1 MSYKKC
7 YATRLGKN
15 KYKMHLWDEGGYDEI
30 EWNNAAYVE
39 DPEGKFKGING
50 EKLTKTYKW
59 DKNTSNIHFHD
70 MKPYQKFLIERYGVD
85 DTPSTGHREVFFDI
99 ECEIGGALTEDY
111 IESAPMP
118 ITSIAWWDKTPD
130 TWHILILD
138 KKNQLK
144 HTKARNK
151 EIIPCRTENEL
162 LGKFIEKVRDM
173 DPDILVG
180 YNSDYFDIP
189 YLYYRMC
196 NTVGKEFADHLSPV
210 GIVNCKK
217 NNQYWYKRNQ
227 FVEIVGIES
236 LDYIRL
242 HKKYSWKDEPSWKL
256 DAIGEKYVGMN
267 KIEYEGNLDQL
278 FEDDIH
284 KFIKYNFVDVEILQ
298 KLDDKLQYLAL
309 TKNLSHKGKHNY
321 SEVYA
326 NTVSQ
331 DGAISA
337 YLLSQNIIPPRRD
350 EFPIHKKNYAGGY
363 LFCPKAGLYKYMFDE
378 DLTSLY
384 PSIIMSINIGK
395 ETLKGRIIDKDDR
408 NNRLG
413 LNDLK
418 ERDPEEELLVENK
431 HRKQAYV
438 KVSKLIQMIEENN
451 LAISANGVFFETD
464 RESVLSTILKKWFD
478 ERVVYKRAMKKA
490 YQNKDK
496 EAGEYNYLMQYT
508 MKILLNSLYGATALG
523 SFRYGNVIL
532 SEAITLSGQR
542 IIQESALC
550 ANRHMNKV
558 MRNEIKLD
566 LNIDTSDEIDIVEP
580 IIFETGSIEEER
592 FNTMDQMPILGRDHT
607 G

>member
-39 DPEGKFKGING
+39 DPEGKFRGING
-50 EKLTKTYKW
+50 EKLSKTYKW

-99 ECEIGGALTEDY
+99 ECEIGGALTEEY

-118 ITSIAWWDKTPD
+118 ITSIAWWDKQED
-130 TWHILILD
+130 YWSILILD
-138 KKNQLK
+138 KKNQLS
-144 HTKARNK
+144 HTKTGKLKNK

-162 LGKFIEKVRDM
+162 LAKFIEKIRDM
-173 DPDILVG
+173 DPDILIG

-196 NTVGKEFADHLSPV
+196 NTIGQEFADHLSPV
-210 GIVNCKK
+210 GKVNCKK

-227 FVEIVGIES
+227 YVEIVGVES

-256 DAIGEKYVGMN
+256 DAIGAKYVGMN

-278 FEDDIH
+278 FATDIH
-284 KFIKYNFVDVEILQ
+284 KFIQYNFVDVEILQ
-298 KLDDKLQYLAL
+298 KLDEKLQYLAL
-309 TKNLSHKGKHNY
+309 TKNLAHKGKHNY

-326 NTVSQ
+326 NSISQ

-337 YLLSQNIIPPRRD
+337 YLLSQNIIPPPK
-350 EFPIHKKNYAGGY
+350 EPNPQKKDTYAGGY

-384 PSIIMSINIGK
+384 PCIIMSINIGR
-395 ETLKGRIIDKDDR
+395 ETLVGHIVTSDDR

-418 ERDPEEELLVENK
+418 ERDPEEELLVENSK
-431 HRKQAYV
+431 GRQTYV
-438 KVSKLIQMIEENN
+438 STEKLISMIEQDN
-451 LAISANGVFFETD
+451 LAVSANGCFFTQD
-464 RESVLSTILKKWFD
+464 KESVLATVLNIWFD
-478 ERVVYKRAMKKA
+478 ERVIYKNKMKKA
-490 YQNKDK
+490 FKEGNKT
-496 EAGEYNYLMQYT
+496 EGEHYHLMQYT
-508 MKILLNSLYGATALG
+508 MKILLNSLYGATALPT
-523 SFRYGNVIL
+523 FRYGLPKYMI
-532 SEAITLSGQR
+532 SRAITLSGHR

-558 MRNEIKLD
+558 LRNEIKL
-566 LNIDTSDEIDIVEP
+566 EI
-580 IIFETGSIEEER
+580 
-592 FNTMDQMPILGRDHT
+592 
-607 G
+607 

>member
-1 MSYKKC
+1 MYKKC
-7 YATRLGKN
+7 YSTNIGKN
-15 KYKMHLWDEGGYDEI
+15 RCKIHLWDENGYDEI
-30 EWNNAAYVE
+30 EWHNPAYVE
-39 DPEGKFKGING
+39 DPEGKFRGING

-59 DKNTSNIHFHD
+59 DKNTPNIHFHD
-70 MKPYQKFLIERYGVD
+70 MKPHQKFLIERYGVD

-99 ECEIGGALTEDY
+99 ECEIGGALTEEY
-111 IESAPMP
+111 IERAPMP
-118 ITSIAWWDKTPD
+118 ITSIAWYDKQED
-130 TWHILILD
+130 YWSILILD

-144 HTKARNK
+144 HTKTGKNKNK
-151 EIIPCRTENEL
+151 EIIPVRTENEL
-162 LGKFIEKVRDM
+162 LGKFIEKIRDM

-196 NTVGKEFADHLSPV
+196 NVLGKEFADHLSPL
-210 GIVNCKK
+210 GKVNSKK
-217 NNQYWYKRNQ
+217 NNKYWFKRNQ
-227 FVEIVGIES
+227 YVEIIGIES

-256 DAIGEKYVGMN
+256 DAIGEKYVGVG
-267 KIEYEGNLDQL
+267 KVEYEGNLDQL
-278 FEDDIH
+278 FETDIH
-284 KFIKYNFVDVEILQ
+284 KFIQYNFVDVEIL
-298 KLDDKLQYLAL
+298 KLLDEKLQYIAL

-350 EFPIHKKNYAGGY
+350 EHPIHKKNYAGGY

-395 ETLKGRIIDKDDR
+395 ETLKGRIIDADDR

-413 LNDLK
+413 LNDLM

-431 HRKQAYV
+431 HRRQAYV
-438 KVSKLIQMIEENN
+438 SVKKLIQMIKENN

-478 ERVVYKRAMKKA
+478 ERVIYKERMKKA
-490 YQNKDK
+490 FQAGDK
-496 EAGEYNYLMQYT
+496 EKGAYNHLMQYT

-558 MRNEIKLD
+558 IKGQLKLD
-566 LNIDTSDEIDIVEP
+566 I
-580 IIFETGSIEEER
+580 
-592 FNTMDQMPILGRDHT
+592 
-607 G
+607 